1 MATSNLDIKVTGVG
15 DLDKATQ
22 AINNGAGSVTNLKT
36 QLRTLQQ
43 ELQTLDPSSDKFI
56 QLSQQ
61 AGELRDKIKDTS
73 EAVNANA
80 GPAFERL
87 GNNASLLTSK
97 LGSLDFGGAAESV
110 KALAANVKGVD
121 FKTLG
126 AEIGTFGK
134 SLLSL
139 GKALLANPIFLLAAA
154 VAAIIVNFDT
164 LIKIIPGLN
173 GVLTGVTD
181 ELSLALANQEKLT
194 QEARNQLEAVTAQ
207 ENILRLQGLSER
219 DILKL
224 KQAGTKELILQMK
237 NQQALADQTT
247 MSQIEAAKRNRDILS
262 GILEFIAL
270 PIRALLTQIDLL
282 GEVVGQDF
290 GLVDKFQSGVK
301 SIAEL
306 AFNPDELIANAAKT
320 KAETAKAIKELE
332 NQQAGYQLQ
341 LTAID
346 RRGAEERDK
355 LAKSEADKR
364 KKEQEELAKN
374 AEEISDIIRQLEEQT
389 AEEERKAQFEA
400 NQRRLK
406 QEEDYYNLFNELTQ
420 TETEK
425 EIAALVAA
433 YDEKFLLAQGNAEL
447 ETMLAKKQAEDI
459 AKINKEAAKKE
470 ADKQAELQR
479 QKVELAGGAIDAL
492 IQLND
497 AFAGSSEKSARKAF
511 AINKALSLVQALQNT
526 YLGATSAFAQTPGG
540 IGIKIAA
547 ASIAVAAGLAN
558 VARIARS
565 KFEPS
570 GGGGGETGGGGA
582 PSISN
587 GGGGAVADA
596 STPQFSA
603 LNTGFLQGGTQTPPV
618 QAYVLGQDVADTLQ
632 ASEKIR
638 DQSTL

>member
-1 MATSNLDIKVTGVG
+1 MATSQLDIKVTGVG

-173 GVLTGVTD
+173 GLLTGVTD
-181 ELSLALANQEKLT
+181 ELAAAVINSEKLT
-194 QEARNQLEAVTAQ
+194 AEAKAQLEATTAS
-207 ENILRLQGLSER
+207 ENSLKLRGLSER
-219 DILKL
+219 EILGLKKL
-224 KQAGTKELILQMK
+224 QTDEVINSLKAQQSLQ
-237 NQQALADQTT
+237 DQIT
-247 MSQIEAAKRNRDILS
+247 MSQIETAKRNRDILA
-262 GILEFIAL
+262 GVLEFIAI
-270 PIRALLTQIDLL
+270 PIRALLTQIDLV
-282 GEVVGQDF
+282 GEAVGQEF
-290 GLVDKFQSGVK
+290 GLVEKFQSGVK

-306 AFNPDELIANAAKT
+306 AFNPDEIL
-320 KAETAKAIKELE
+320 AKAKETRAATDKEIQGLI
-332 NQQAGYQLQ
+332 NARDGYQIQ

-389 AEEERKAQFEA
+389 AEEQRKAQFEA

-420 TETEK
+420 TEQEK
-425 EIAALVAA
+425 EIASLTAA
-433 YDEKFLLAQGNAEL
+433 YDEKFLLAQGNADL
-447 ETMLAKKQAEDI
+447 EKLLAEKQGEDI
-459 AKINKEAAKKE
+459 AKINEKYTKAEKE
-470 ADKQAELQR
+470 KQRDLQR
-479 QKVELAGGAIDAL
+479 QKIELAGGAIDAL